1 MASVAGIVDAGGK
14 RSTGMIDRGYKES
27 AERIYL
33 PAPFAKRN
41 LFYLRNVKFAT
52 CVVPSVNVTCNCL
65 QLGAQDF
72 GVCQL

>member
-1 MASVAGIVDAGGK
+1 MRGRRRVDGK
-14 RSTGMIDRGYKES
+14 PVRVSDREIANQS